1 MLVEILEAEL
11 ERRDEFYDG
20 FNNWESVFMTALL
33 DDHLVDWLFDR
44 FSQAGRAPGGPL
56 LD

>member
-1 MLVEILEAEL
+1 LEREL

-20 FNNWESVFMTALL
+20 FNNWESIFMTALL
-33 DDHLVDWLFDR
+33 EDHIVDWLFDR
-44 FSQAGRAPGGPL
+44 FSRPGRAPGGPL